1 MTAKSR
7 VTNKSV
13 FEDGDKPAGSN
24 YADLIDSFLS
34 LADTTVQSVTSDVVL
49 PNLTAT
55 SICTTNICVLS
66 SVVATASVPTGGV
79 LMPTNAT
86 GFFQFTTPLG
96 ITVAV
101 PYFALKT

>member
-24 YADLIDSFLS
+24 YVDLIDSFLS
-34 LADTTVQSVTSDVVL
+34 LADTTVQSVTSDVAL

-55 SICTTNICVLS
+55 SICSTNLCVLT
-66 SVVATASVPTGGV
+66 SVVATAAGGAVPV
-79 LMPTNAT
+79 PASAA
-86 GFFQFTTPLG
+86 GFFRF
-96 ITVAV
+96 VAANG
-101 PYFALKT
+101 PG